1 MERATSS
8 TEPAVGGNV
17 LAVLKKNLNPQLFET
32 WFSKVQVELSSDTGQ
47 LEVRVPNNFY
57 RDWIQDHYAEDLR
70 RAAFSALGTKPAI
83 VITVLPAVAAVAGQK
98 NGVAQ
103 PNGKG
108 TGGGALAAPKKEPFV
123 SEHSDVQLNPV
134 NTFANFV
141 VGPNNQ
147 LAHAAAKAVV
157 EHPGRAY
164 NPLFLHG
171 SVGLGKTHL
180 LQAICHALLAQ
191 EKKIHILYLSCETF
205 VNHFI
210 SSVGKGDIDKFRFRY
225 RHVDLLLIDDVQA
238 LEDKARTQEEFF
250 HTFNTLQN
258 VGKQIVLSSDR
269 PPRDIPSLPERL
281 VSRFASGLV
290 VEIDPPGFETRVAIV
305 QKKSRLIGVELPLDV
320 ASYVA
325 ERVTTN
331 IRELEGAVVKVI
343 GFANLMHRVLDLSVA
358 RDAFRDGVREA
369 PTVVNIERIIDEVC
383 EVYSVKKS
391 DLQSKRRLKSFSLP
405 RQICMY
411 LARRNTR
418 LSLEEIG
425 GFFGGRDHTT
435 VLYATERIE
444 KLTLEDTRLA
454 ATVQAIGSRL
464 RKPR

>member
-1 MERATSS
+1 M
-8 TEPAVGGNV
+8 GGNV
-17 LAVLKKNLNPQLFET
+17 LAVLKRNLNPQLFET
-32 WFSKVQVELSSDTGQ
+32 WFSKVQVELLSDTGQ

-70 RAAFSALGTKPAI
+70 RAAFTALGTKPAI
-83 VITVLPAVAAVAGQK
+83 VITVMPPVAVVAAHK
-98 NGVAQ
+98 NGAAP
-103 PNGKG
+103 PNGKPP
-108 TGGGALAAPKKEPFV
+108 GGGAGLAAASPKKEPFV

-191 EKKIHILYLSCETF
+191 ERKIQILYLSCETF

-225 RHVDLLLIDDVQA
+225 RHVDLLLIDDVQS

-250 HTFNTLQN
+250 HTFNTLHN
-258 VGKQIVLSSDR
+258 AGKQIVLSSDR

-343 GFANLMHRVLDLSVA
+343 GFANLMHRTLDLSVA

-369 PTVVNIERIIDEVC
+369 PSIVNIERIIDEVC
-383 EVYSVKKS
+383 EVYGVKKS

-444 KLTLEDTRLA
+444 KLILDDARLA
-454 ATVQAIGSRL
+454 ATVQAIESRL